1 MRVRQLGDPILRRAC
16 ESVDLEKISGLMVQ
30 NAIDRMKSV
39 LNGIKSISDDNGNA
53 ISAPQIGL
61 SQRLIL
67 LRIDQQFKPMIN
79 PTFTPLSDKT
89 FEFNEECFSFY
100 QLRAKV
106 TRFYAVKVT
115 YYDDKAQPA
124 SQILIGENAGL
135 VQHEIDHLD
144 GVFFLD
150 RVKDKSQLASVDF
163 IYNDSPVKLAQ
174 IKKMMAYM
182 VG

>member
-1 MRVRQLGDPILRRAC
+1 
-16 ESVDLEKISGLMVQ
+16 
-30 NAIDRMKSV
+30 
-39 LNGIKSISDDNGNA
+39 
-53 ISAPQIGL
+53 
-61 SQRLIL
+61 
-67 LRIDQQFKPMIN
+67 
-79 PTFTPLSDKT
+79 
-89 FEFNEECFSFY
+89 
-100 QLRAKV
+100 
-106 TRFYAVKVT
+106 
-115 YYDDKAQPA
+115 
-124 SQILIGENAGL
+124 